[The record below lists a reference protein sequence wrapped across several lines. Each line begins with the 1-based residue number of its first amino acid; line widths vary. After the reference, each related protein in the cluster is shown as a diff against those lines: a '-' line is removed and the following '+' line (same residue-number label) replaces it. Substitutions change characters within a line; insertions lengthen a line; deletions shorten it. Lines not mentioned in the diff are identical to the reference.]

1 VARAGEPA
9 RLSWQVSRVVD
20 IVHETA
26 HTTSLVLAAP
36 LWRGHRAGQH
46 VDVRRAWPNG
56 RRAQRSYCLASAPE
70 DRHLMVTVESN
81 RTGEVSPYLCHEVRV
96 GDGLELRG
104 PHGEEFVWE
113 ASAPRPLQLI
123 GGGSGIIPLRA
134 MLRHR
139 VAQAAR
145 VPAGL
150 LYSARSVM
158 DLIYAAEIPGWRQTG
173 ADVAVTLTRRAPAG
187 WTGLRGRLDRDMLEE
202 ATIGADMD
210 PLVYVCGPAGFVDT
224 VGELLLGAG
233 HSAASI
239 HVERFGP
246 TR

>member
-1 VARAGEPA
+1 MARASEPG
-9 RLSWQVSRVVD
+9 RLNWQVSRVVD

-36 LWRGHRAGQH
+36 QWRGHRAGQH
-46 VDVRRAWPNG
+46 VDVRRAWPRG
-56 RRAQRSYCLASAPE
+56 PQAKRSYCLASAPE
-70 DRHLMVTVESN
+70 DRYLMVTVESN
-81 RTGEVSPYLCHEVRV
+81 RTGEVSSYLSHEVQV
-96 GDGLELRG
+96 GDDLELRG
-104 PHGEEFVWE
+104 PIGEDFVWE
-113 ASAPRPLQLI
+113 ARAPRPLQLI
-123 GGGSGIIPLRA
+123 GGGSGITPLRA

-145 VPAGL
+145 VPAQL

-173 ADVAVTLTRRAPAG
+173 ADVAVTLTGRIPAG
-187 WTGLRGRLDRDMLEE
+187 WTGLHGRVDRDMVKQ
-202 ATIGADMD
+202 ATIGVDMD
-210 PLVYVCGPAGFVDT
+210 PLIYVCGPAGFVDT
-224 VGELLLGAG
+224 VGELLLNAG
-233 HSAASI
+233 HPAASI